1 MTVANMA
8 NAEAARQALT
18 RGLLASGV
26 SVNNM
31 MPSNNPEVAVKSF
44 RIATD
49 TDPSMCDAWLARI
62 HAGDDSV
69 KTLASAC
76 EARATFGWEFQRL
89 SILQSSFCPM
99 VFDGLFVSLEIT
111 SRDSLLIAYATV
123 LAREG
128 RYAKADEVLSGLTP
142 TDPFDADLHTYA
154 QGVLYFRAKR
164 WPDVLRFFTV
174 DKVWRKPVYGAAA
187 AAMASTALASLGV
200 FEDAYRRAQAA
211 IDTELVPHAATIALY
226 TQGMCLRH
234 LGKHDDSAQLLRRV
248 YARDAKFAPARE
260 ALDDKDRRLTVTN
273 PEAIEAR
280 SDPWDPN
287 TEPTPET
294 EQADQQAE
302 LLAEAEAELDRQI
315 GLVEVKRQ
323 VHKLQATVKVNKV
336 REERGL
342 PLIIRSHHMAFT
354 GPPGTGKT
362 TIARVVAN
370 IYCGLGILPTPKV
383 VEAKR
388 ADFVAGYLG
397 QTAEKTDKKID
408 EALGGVLFIDE
419 AYMLIQ
425 EGLSGG
431 DAFGK
436 EAVDTLLARMENDRH
451 QLMVI
456 IAGYDDEI
464 DRFLA
469 SNEGLGSRIP
479 RRIRFASYTPTELCE
494 IAASMAAQKESTI
507 DPGAIEL
514 LEQVCAKLAEHQVE
528 TTDSNGQPGK
538 PRPVLDVAGNGRF
551 IRNVIEES
559 FDEQMLR
566 IAEELDTGDVD
577 DTTMTT
583 ITERDIAAAL
593 RTVLAPAVRGAVDL
607 DSIIKSATDSSA
619 DDSAASV

>member
-1 MTVANMA
+1 MTVANMQS
-8 NAEAARQALT
+8 AEAARQALT

-31 MPSNNPEVAVKSF
+31 MPSNNPEVAAKSF

-62 HAGDDSV
+62 HAGDDSA
-69 KTLASAC
+69 KTLAGAC

-89 SILQSSFCPM
+89 GILQSSFCPM
-99 VFDGLFVSLEIT
+99 VFDGLFVSQEIT
-111 SRDSLLIAYATV
+111 SRDSLLTAYATA

-128 RYAKADEVLSGLTP
+128 RYADANEVLDELSP

-154 QGVLYFRAKR
+154 QGVLHFQAKR

-200 FEDAYRRAQAA
+200 FEDAYRRAQTA
-211 IDTELVPHAATIALY
+211 IDNELVPHAATIALY
-226 TQGMCLRH
+226 TQAMCLRH
-234 LGKHDDSAQLLRRV
+234 LGKHDDAAQLLRRV
-248 YARDAKFAPARE
+248 YARDPKFAPARQ
-260 ALDDKDRRLTVTN
+260 AQDDKDRRLTITN
-273 PEAIEAR
+273 PETIEAR
-280 SDPWDPN
+280 TDPWDPN

-323 VHKLQATVKVNKV
+323 VHKLRATVKVNKV

-419 AYMLIQ
+419 AYALIQ

-451 QLMVI
+451 RLMVI

-469 SNEGLGSRIP
+469 SNEGLGSRVT
-479 RRIRFASYTPTELCE
+479 RRLRFGSYNPTELGE
-494 IAASMAAQKESTI
+494 IAASIAAQKESTI
-507 DPGAIEL
+507 DPAASEL

-538 PRPVLDVAGNGRF
+538 PRRVLDVAGNGRF

-566 IAEELDTGDVD
+566 IAEELDTGEVD
-577 DTTMTT
+577 NTTMTT
-583 ITERDIAAAL
+583 ITERDIGPAL
-593 RTVLAPAVRGAVDL
+593 RTVLATAVPGAVDL
-607 DSIIKSATDSSA
+607 DSVIPTTA
-619 DDSAASV
+619 

>member
-1 MTVANMA
+1 MTMA
-8 NAEAARQALT
+8 SMQSAEAARQALT

-31 MPSNNPEVAVKSF
+31 MPSTNPEVAAKSF

-62 HAGDDSV
+62 RAGDDSA
-69 KTLASAC
+69 KTLAGAC

-89 SILQSSFCPM
+89 GVLQSSFCPM

-111 SRDSLLIAYATV
+111 SRDSLLTAYATV

-128 RYAKADEVLSGLTP
+128 RYADADEVLRGLAP

-154 QGVLYFRAKR
+154 QGVLHFQAKR

-200 FEDAYRRAQAA
+200 FEDAYRRAQTA

-226 TQGMCLRH
+226 TQAMCLRH

-248 YARDAKFAPARE
+248 YARDAKFAPARQ

-280 SDPWDPN
+280 TDPWDPN
-287 TEPTPET
+287 TEPTRET
-294 EQADQQAE
+294 EQADHQAE

-342 PLIIRSHHMAFT
+342 PLVIRSHHMAFT

-397 QTAEKTDKKID
+397 QTAEKTDNKID

-419 AYMLIQ
+419 AYTLIQ

-451 QLMVI
+451 RLMVI

-469 SNEGLGSRIP
+469 SNEGLGSRVP
-479 RRIRFASYTPTELCE
+479 RRIRFASYTPTELGE

-507 DPGAIEL
+507 DPAASEL
-514 LEQVCAKLAEHQVE
+514 LQRVCAKLAEHQVE
-528 TTDSNGQPGK
+528 TTDSNGQAGK
-538 PRPVLDVAGNGRF
+538 PRRILDVAGNGRF

-593 RTVLAPAVRGAVDL
+593 RTVLSTAVPGAVDL
-607 DSIIKSATDSSA
+607 DSVIQTTT
-619 DDSAASV
+619 

>member
-1 MTVANMA
+1 MTMA
-8 NAEAARQALT
+8 SMQSAEAARQALT

-31 MPSNNPEVAVKSF
+31 MPSTNPEVAAKSF

-62 HAGDDSV
+62 RAGDDSA
-69 KTLASAC
+69 KTLAGAC

-89 SILQSSFCPM
+89 GVLQSSFCPM

-111 SRDSLLIAYATV
+111 SRDSLLTAYATV

-128 RYAKADEVLSGLTP
+128 RYADADEVLRGLAP

-154 QGVLYFRAKR
+154 QGVLHFQAKR
-164 WPDVLRFFTV
+164 WPDMLRFFTV

-200 FEDAYRRAQAA
+200 FEDAYRRAQTA
-211 IDTELVPHAATIALY
+211 IGTELVPHAATIALY
-226 TQGMCLRH
+226 TQAMCLRH

-248 YARDAKFAPARE
+248 YARDAKFAPARQ

-280 SDPWDPN
+280 TDPWDPN

-294 EQADQQAE
+294 EQADHQAE

-342 PLIIRSHHMAFT
+342 PLVIRSHHMAFT

-397 QTAEKTDKKID
+397 QTAEKTDNKID

-419 AYMLIQ
+419 AYTLIQ

-451 QLMVI
+451 RLMVI

-469 SNEGLGSRIP
+469 SNEGLGSRVP
-479 RRIRFASYTPTELCE
+479 RRIRFASYTPTELGE

-507 DPGAIEL
+507 DPAASEL

-538 PRPVLDVAGNGRF
+538 PRRVLDVAGNGRF

-593 RTVLAPAVRGAVDL
+593 RTVLSTAVPGAADL
-607 DSIIKSATDSSA
+607 ASIIPATT
-619 DDSAASV
+619 